1 MQTAHRDKMI
11 PVRAIALSPP
21 KRLLKSSSV
30 ILKTISAS
38 AIAISE

>member
-1 MQTAHRDKMI
+1 MQTAHNEDII
-11 PVRAIALSPP
+11 PISATRLSPP

-30 ILKTISAS
+30 MLKTISAS